1 MVAKSTT
8 KKPTQMVNS
17 ELLNNAIKALLKHH
31 NESDSKSALLGNDL
45 PVQVQFTLAR
55 IPEKTSARP
64 IRVEIPHPLHKVLQT
79 SEDKDQHQDGLD
91 EVEVCLIV
99 KDESKQWVKELLEQ
113 FPSHTSCI
121 KKVLTLTSLRKKY
134 TQYKDR
140 RELLKRY
147 DLFLAD
153 DRILP
158 MLGKALGKNFFQE
171 KKQPI
176 PLKLTRKE
184 ALPFAIQRCL
194 KSSYMFIS
202 PGTCVSIKAGN
213 TAMSLEYLV
222 ENVEAILA
230 NAVKHI
236 PRKWS
241 NVSAVNVK
249 TSQSVALPV
258 YNKTR
263 EELEEIARMAKV
275 DASSTAEEKKRAREE
290 EEEEAELA
298 EEESART
305 KKQKKEL
312 AAKSPLVKA
321 LKKTQKKNKHDGKA
335 AEATTPSKKKKKT
348 NSDSVEEKEVV
359 ELADEEATRSK
370 KQKKELAAKSP
381 LVKALKKKNKHDGE
395 ASEATTPSKKK
406 KKTNSDSVE
415 EKEVV
420 KATPKSSKKKKSKEK
435 EDVAAET
442 PKSSKKKKSDEEG
455 SSKTFISSKKYKGSK
470 KSFVFKMGSR
480 GVGYYVDIKPVPDK
494 MALAAIARMGKG
506 GGGRRESAGKSR
518 KGGRRTRR

>member
-79 SEDKDQHQDGLD
+79 SEDKDQNQDGLD

-359 ELADEEATRSK
+359 
-370 KQKKELAAKSP
+370 
-381 LVKALKKKNKHDGE
+381 
-395 ASEATTPSKKK
+395 
-406 KKTNSDSVE
+406 
-415 EKEVV
+415 

>member
-79 SEDKDQHQDGLD
+79 SEDKDQNQDGLD

-321 LKKTQKKNKHDGKA
+321 LKK
-335 AEATTPSKKKKKT
+335 
-348 NSDSVEEKEVV
+348 
-359 ELADEEATRSK
+359 
-370 KQKKELAAKSP
+370 
-381 LVKALKKKNKHDGE
+381 KNKHDGE